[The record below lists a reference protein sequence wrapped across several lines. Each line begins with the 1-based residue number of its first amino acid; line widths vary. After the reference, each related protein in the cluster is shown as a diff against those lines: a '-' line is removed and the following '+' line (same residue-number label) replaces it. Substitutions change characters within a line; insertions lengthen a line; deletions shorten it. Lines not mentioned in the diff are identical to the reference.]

1 MPEDG
6 KHILKFV
13 NHHKQMRV
21 PFIIYADFKSLNI
34 PVEGCVNDP
43 QKSHTHQIA
52 KQVPRSYCYAVVR
65 SDGVAKAP
73 VLYRN
78 ENAVEHFLA
87 SLQDQLTEITEV
99 FRKPVDMIMAANNH
113 RVFADATDCHICG
126 EERGEK
132 PLPHHRKVSRGS
144 PQRV

>member
-21 PFIIYADFKSLNI
+21 PFIVYADFKSLNI

-52 KQVPRSYCYAVVR
+52 KQVPRSYCYVVVR
-65 SDGVAKAP
+65 SDGVVKSCTATRTLWSTSWRA
-73 VLYRN
+73 
-78 ENAVEHFLA
+78 
-87 SLQDQLTEITEV
+87 
-99 FRKPVDMIMAANNH
+99 FRI
-113 RVFADATDCHICG
+113 
-126 EERGEK
+126 
-132 PLPHHRKVSRGS
+132 S
-144 PQRV
+144 